1 MLVRRSAKFR
11 GNSWRKSCEE
21 SRRKGAAARPSGG
34 SLENQSKTLFARAPA
49 AENAPFRTDGSEAA
63 PPHLGARC
71 RSQLGSYAPAA
82 PTHSGKSTCDTCSH
96 RRAVAPLRCW
106 QEQAVV
112 RERHPNAPPPNRADA
127 PGTASP
133 PLLFPAVRGHRD
145 RYKSAG
151 TDGSQSAWTGTTV
164 YSVFLSYGAH
174 TEAGTRSSLVEKKCC
189 ALHKAQRNPKSAT
202 HTAHKGLASVRP

>member
-34 SLENQSKTLFARAPA
+34 SLENLDSVEDLFCEGAGRAF
-49 AENAPFRTDGSEAA
+49 APFRTDGSEAA

-96 RRAVAPLRCW
+96 RRAVASLRHC

-112 RERHPNAPPPNRADA
+112 RERPPNAPPPNRADA
-127 PGTASP
+127 PRTASP
-133 PLLFPAVRGHRD
+133 PPLFPAVRGHGD
-145 RYKSAG
+145 GYKVPG
-151 TDGSQSAWTGTTV
+151 PTGHNQLGLEQLCAV
-164 YSVFLSYGAH
+164 YF
-174 TEAGTRSSLVEKKCC
+174 
-189 ALHKAQRNPKSAT
+189 
-202 HTAHKGLASVRP
+202 